1 MALGYNSDEQL
12 EILKSTD
19 FDEFCD
25 GTWGYISDIYRLV
38 EDFGWYK
45 GEAFSKWLE
54 GLIENKLGNSQ
65 ATFADLGTLS
75 TPKLYVVGCN
85 LSTQSP
91 EVFCSESNPDMPLAI
106 AIRISMSLPLFFKA
120 VNYNQQIYVDGGTV
134 WNYPI

>member
-1 MALGYNSDEQL
+1 MKGLAYAGATRVLEERGILKYIQRVAGASAGAINALLMALGYNSDEQL

-54 GLIENKLGNSQ
+54 GLIENKLGNS
-65 ATFADLGTLS
+65 
-75 TPKLYVVGCN
+75 
-85 LSTQSP
+85 
-91 EVFCSESNPDMPLAI
+91 
-106 AIRISMSLPLFFKA
+106 
-120 VNYNQQIYVDGGTV
+120 
-134 WNYPI
+134 